1 MEFTLWY
8 GGALPSRG
16 SREAKHNIRQALE
29 SQLRELWAHP
39 PLSDHGHLLM
49 RADEGGMS
57 ALIDRHGHTFA
68 AVVSRSLGLRAELDS
83 LMLRPLSPGDLVNKG
98 DIDNRLKT
106 LLDALSAPAQPTQ
119 VSDEMRVTTEENP
132 MHVLLEDDSLIT
144 RMNVETERLL
154 APPSADEVRLSIRV
168 TTRVAKPMLGN
179 IGLA

>member
-1 MEFTLWY
+1 
-8 GGALPSRG
+8 
-16 SREAKHNIRQALE
+16 
-29 SQLRELWAHP
+29 
-39 PLSDHGHLLM
+39 
-49 RADEGGMS
+49 
-57 ALIDRHGHTFA
+57 
-68 AVVSRSLGLRAELDS
+68 
-83 LMLRPLSPGDLVNKG
+83 MLRPSSPGDLVNKG

-168 TTRVAKPMLGN
+168 TTRVAKSMLGN